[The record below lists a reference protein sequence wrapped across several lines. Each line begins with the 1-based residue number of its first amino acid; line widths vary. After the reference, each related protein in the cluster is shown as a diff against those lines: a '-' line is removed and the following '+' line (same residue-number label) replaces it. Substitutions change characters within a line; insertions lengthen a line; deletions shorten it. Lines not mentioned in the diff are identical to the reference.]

1 MSYNATHGGKGDY
14 PRPVDSDKYR
24 TNYDLIFRKNEN
36 TIKHSDANNS
46 EQKRATLKAA
56 IKDRK
61 TNR

>member
-24 TNYDLIFRKNEN
+24 TNYDLIFRKNEHETKHLN
-36 TIKHSDANNS
+36 TEHCK
-46 EQKRATLKAA
+46 QKRATLKAA
-56 IKDRK
+56 RKDRK